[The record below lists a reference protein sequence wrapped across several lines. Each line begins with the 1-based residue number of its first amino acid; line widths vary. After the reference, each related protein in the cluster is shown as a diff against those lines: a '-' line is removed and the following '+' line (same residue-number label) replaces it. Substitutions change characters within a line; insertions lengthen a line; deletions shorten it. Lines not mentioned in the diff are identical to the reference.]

1 MERNKEKKSSKKI
14 SDWKEF
20 YKSEEK
26 KYIKYIETTKISN
39 LTELTQQ
46 LSKNIPTRQILT
58 DY

>member
-1 MERNKEKKSSKKI
+1 METNKEKKSSKKV
-14 SDWKEF
+14 SDWKEL

-39 LTELTQQ
+39 LTELAQH
-46 LSKNIPTRQILT
+46 LSKDIPTTQILT